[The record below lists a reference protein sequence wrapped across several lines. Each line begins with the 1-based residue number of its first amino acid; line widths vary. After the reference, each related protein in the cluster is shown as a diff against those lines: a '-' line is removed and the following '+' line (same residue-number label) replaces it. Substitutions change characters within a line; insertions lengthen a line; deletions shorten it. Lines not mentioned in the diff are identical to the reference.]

1 MAYGNL
7 VAPIRFFIPPC
18 ASDRLAKRFLMA
30 LRRFLLIIVR
40 MGTIKT
46 DKRPLEDRKVARPLA
61 HPAERAIAQLGADFS
76 RARRRRSITQA
87 NLAQRAGVS
96 LSTIKRL
103 EAGDPRM
110 QLHVLARVLLV
121 FGELGKLKA
130 LLDSAGDDI
139 GLALADEGLPQ
150 RVRARKGQNAF

>member
-1 MAYGNL
+1 MVL
-7 VAPIRFFIPPC
+7 
-18 ASDRLAKRFLMA
+18 
-30 LRRFLLIIVR
+30 
-40 MGTIKT
+40 MGTAKA
-46 DKRPLEDRKVARPLA
+46 DKRSPADRKAARPLP

-76 RARRRRSITQA
+76 RARRRRSITQE

-96 LSTIKRL
+96 LSTVKRL

-121 FGELGKLKA
+121 FGDLDKLKV